1 MITYTLEAID
11 YPDTAS
17 QYAYIAYDVK
27 NAEKINK
34 KQLGLDELGVKAKD
48 DKTFVVELEHPV
60 PYFTKLLILPSFY
73 QLTKNMRKSKV
84 INTD

>member
-1 MITYTLEAID
+1 M
-11 YPDTAS
+11 
-17 QYAYIAYDVK
+17 K

-60 PYFTKLLILPSFY
+60 PYFTKLLITILLSINE
-73 QLTKNMRKSKV
+73 NMRKSKV
-84 INTD
+84 INMD